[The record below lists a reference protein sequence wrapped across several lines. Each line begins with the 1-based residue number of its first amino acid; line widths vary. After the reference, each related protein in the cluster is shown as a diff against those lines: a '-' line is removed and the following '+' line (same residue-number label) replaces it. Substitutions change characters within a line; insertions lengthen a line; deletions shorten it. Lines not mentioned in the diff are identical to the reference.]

1 MSMLIKRF
9 KLIKNFDFR
18 YSKGNLFALKK
29 TNHEIQRFL
38 LKWIPAYAGM
48 TMLLVSSFVRAE
60 LPTSITDALK
70 RAGIPQS
77 AVSIY
82 VQAVDSTAPTLSLN
96 ADKSMNPASVMK
108 LVTTTA
114 ALDLLTPAYRWKTE
128 VYRDGNVVSDKPNNG
143 VLQGNLIIKGF
154 GDPSFKAQEF
164 WRMLMS
170 LQQAGIKQI
179 NGDFIIDK
187 TVFAKSVGDRHALDD
202 EAFDKEKWRAY
213 NAEPSAFLVNGR
225 NTSFKF
231 IATDIGVNVS
241 QEFELPEVQIINN
254 MKLRNGACGE
264 WRSNFGYTVRQK
276 EGCGNANCNKNSAAV
291 VTFSG
296 TFSPDCGERYLELS
310 VLDDEQYAF
319 ATFKKLWSELGGKF
333 NGKLKV
339 QQSPASA
346 IKVLEQVSDP
356 LGYVVRDINK
366 WSNNLMA
373 RQLLLTLAIEKQSA
387 PATEEKGA
395 QVLKDWMASKNNDA
409 KELVIENG
417 SGLSRTER
425 ISAEHLGALLV
436 SAYHSPV
443 MPELMASL
451 PILAQDGTVKK
462 RLNDSQAQGRA
473 HLKTGSLDGVSAI
486 AGYVL
491 DAKNRRHVLVMVVN
505 NAKAEQSKKAQDA
518 LIEWTYNQP

>member
-1 MSMLIKRF
+1 MSMFIKMQSQKQKITLFLSLILF
-9 KLIKNFDFR
+9 FSLIVVTF
-18 YSKGNLFALKK
+18 
-29 TNHEIQRFL
+29 
-38 LKWIPAYAGM
+38 
-48 TMLLVSSFVRAE
+48 SSFAAD
-60 LPTSITDALK
+60 LPVSISDALK

-77 AVSIY
+77 SVSVY
-82 VQAVDSTAPTLSLN
+82 VQNVASSAPALNLN

-128 VYRDGNVVSDKPNNG
+128 VYKDGAVTNG
-143 VLQGNLIIKGF
+143 VLAGNLIIKGY

-164 WRMLMS
+164 WRLLMS

-187 TVFAKSVGDRHALDD
+187 TVFASSVGDRHTFDD
-202 EAFDKEKWRAY
+202 ETWRAY

-231 IATDIGVNVS
+231 VATDYNVNVT
-241 QEFELPEVQIINN
+241 QEFELPEVQIVNN
-254 MKLRNGACGE
+254 IKLRAGACGE
-264 WRSNFGYTVRQK
+264 WRSNFGYTVKPQ
-276 EGCGNANCNKNSAAV
+276 ANKSSDIKSI

-319 ATFKKLWSELGGKF
+319 ATFKKLWIELGGKF
-333 NGKLKV
+333 NGKLKTQATPSNAV
-339 QQSPASA
+339 
-346 IKVLEQVSDP
+346 KVLEQLSEP
-356 LGYVVRDINK
+356 LGYVERDINK

-373 RQLLLTLAIEKQSA
+373 RQLLLTLATEKQGL
-387 PATEEKGA
+387 PASEAKGA
-395 QVLKDWMASKNNDA
+395 QVLKDWMTAKNINA

-425 ISAEHLGALLV
+425 ISAAHLGELLV
-436 SAYHSPV
+436 SAYNSPV

-451 PILAQDGTVKK
+451 PILALDGTIKK
-462 RLNDSQAQGRA
+462 RLNDSQVQGRA

-491 DAKNRRHVLVMVVN
+491 DAKNRRHVLVMLVN
-505 NAKAEQSKKAQDA
+505 HANAAASKKAQDA
-518 LIEWTYNQP
+518 LIEWTYNQ